1 MRSKTILLSI
11 RPCFVEKIFSGEKL
25 FEYRKN
31 IPTDIDYVVIYATVP
46 VKNIVAIAEV
56 DSVLK
61 GTPHEIWE
69 QTKYKAGVSEDFFM
83 SYFNQKSNACAI
95 RIKEVHKLQEPKSI
109 NILDDIEVAPQSYRY
124 VHESWGDLNNKLGL
138 QLVNTPILS
147 YK

>member
-11 RPCFVEKIFSGEKL
+11 HPCFVEKIFSGEKL
-25 FEYRKN
+25 FEYRKK
-31 IPTDIDYVVIYATVP
+31 IPTDIDYVIIYATVP
-46 VKNIVAIAEV
+46 VKNIVAIVEV
-56 DSVLK
+56 DSVLE
-61 GTPHEIWE
+61 GSPQEIWE
-69 QTKYKAGVSEDFFM
+69 KTKLKAGVSEDFFK
-83 SYFNQKSNACAI
+83 SYFNQKSNARAI

-109 NILDDIEVAPQSYRY
+109 NILDDIQVAPQSYRY

>member
-46 VKNIVAIAEV
+46 VKNIVAIVEV

-61 GTPHEIWE
+61 GTPREIWE
-69 QTKYKAGVSEDFFM
+69 KTKSNSGITEDYFK
-83 SYFNQKSNACAI
+83 SYFHQRDNAFAI
-95 RIKEVHKLQEPKSI
+95 KFKDVHKLQEPKSL
-109 NILDDIEVAPQSYRY
+109 NVLDDVGCAPQSFRY
-124 VHESWGDLNNKLGL
+124 VQEPLLVLNSKFG
-138 QLVNTPILS
+138 I
-147 YK
+147 